1 MAGRSTASLGVIVQ
15 VAITPDAVADLRDRM
30 ARSGGGDA
38 VMIVGPTGPG
48 YAMVESAEE
57 AKHLEIAY
65 GPAQR
70 WKLQIL
76 SLKEFV
82 HLRDHGGR
90 NTHAMNL
97 EGIPVVVVTTH
108 SDAKL
113 RVELDGD
120 RIRISNDA

>member
-1 MAGRSTASLGVIVQ
+1 
-15 VAITPDAVADLRDRM
+15 
-30 ARSGGGDA
+30 
-38 VMIVGPTGPG
+38 MIVGPTGPG
-48 YAMVESAEE
+48 YPMAESAEE

-82 HLRDHGGR
+82 HIRDRGG
-90 NTHAMNL
+90 TSVHAMNL
-97 EGIPVVVVTTH
+97 DGIPVLVVTPQST
-108 SDAKL
+108 AKL

-120 RIRISNDA
+120 RIRISDDA